1 MAILTSIWSIKDR
14 HAAGLVTM
22 MSPPLVNCVF
32 VSDAFYWVP
41 RNAHFIKQQQRPLSL
56 NTPAKPDAELCLEG
70 PQLLPSLDTY
80 GGNP

>member
-1 MAILTSIWSIKDR
+1 MAILTSTWSIKDR
-14 HAAGLVTM
+14 HAAGLVTV

-41 RNAHFIKQQQRPLSL
+41 SNAHFIKQQRPLSL
-56 NTPAKPDAELCLEG
+56 STPAKSDAELCLEG
-70 PQLLPSLDTY
+70 SQLLPLLDTH